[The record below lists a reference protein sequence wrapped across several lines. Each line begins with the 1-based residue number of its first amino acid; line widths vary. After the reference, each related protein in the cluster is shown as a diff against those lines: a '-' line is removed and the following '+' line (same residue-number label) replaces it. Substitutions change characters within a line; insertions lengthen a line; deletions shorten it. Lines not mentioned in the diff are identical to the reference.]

1 VSGIVKEKVLKPR
14 WGQVTDEKRLEE
26 LVGQL
31 EGKLDGY
38 EIILSKQKYL
48 AGDVRA
54 SPCSQCAR

>member
-1 VSGIVKEKVLKPR
+1 VFKKLYGGVP
-14 WGQVTDEKRLEE
+14 DEKRAEE

-38 EIILSKQKYL
+38 ETILGKQKYL

-54 SPCSQCAR
+54 FSFSKRGPLNRRC